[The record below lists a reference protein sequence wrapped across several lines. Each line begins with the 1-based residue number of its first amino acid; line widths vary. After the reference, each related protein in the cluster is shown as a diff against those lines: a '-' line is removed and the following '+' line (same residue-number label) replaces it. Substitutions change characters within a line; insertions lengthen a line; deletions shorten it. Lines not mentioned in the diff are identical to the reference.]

1 MIKLSIIIPVY
12 KVEKYIE
19 KCLKS
24 IIEQE
29 KEDFEIECI
38 LIDDCSPDN
47 SVSIANKV
55 INEYHGNNI
64 SFLIIRHDENKG
76 ISVAR
81 NTGIRA
87 AKGDYI
93 LFVDSDDYIP
103 KDSYSYLVK
112 YAIQYPEVDVFES
125 NAFDKKKATQINPYL
140 PSSVSIY
147 EDKEQIYAK
156 FVDFQFSVYVWNKM
170 IKRSVILNHN
180 LFFRSGII
188 HEDILWNYKLF
199 SSINSVLLL
208 PRVTY
213 IYEYNPSSITNT
225 TIERVEEDVKSHLFI
240 CNEIFEMPPQTHN
253 KKNNLF
259 VEYHMFI
266 YTFLLRAIELSYR
279 YPISNE
285 LSQSLNIAKKRM
297 LSECTEDYRLL
308 LTLFVLIM
316 YKPFSL
322 QLRIPLFRRLYNKM
336 VKIIKRCSKMTDTLH
351 TNRYYHQ
358 SS

>member
-47 SVSIANKV
+47 SVPIANKV

-76 ISVAR
+76 LSVAR

-170 IKRSVILNHN
+170 IKRSVILNHD
-180 LFFRSGII
+180 LFFKSCII
-188 HEDILWNYKLF
+188 HEDIL
-199 SSINSVLLL
+199 
-208 PRVTY
+208 
-213 IYEYNPSSITNT
+213 
-225 TIERVEEDVKSHLFI
+225 
-240 CNEIFEMPPQTHN
+240 
-253 KKNNLF
+253 
-259 VEYHMFI
+259 
-266 YTFLLRAIELSYR
+266 
-279 YPISNE
+279 
-285 LSQSLNIAKKRM
+285 
-297 LSECTEDYRLL
+297 
-308 LTLFVLIM
+308 
-316 YKPFSL
+316 
-322 QLRIPLFRRLYNKM
+322 
-336 VKIIKRCSKMTDTLH
+336 
-351 TNRYYHQ
+351 
-358 SS
+358 